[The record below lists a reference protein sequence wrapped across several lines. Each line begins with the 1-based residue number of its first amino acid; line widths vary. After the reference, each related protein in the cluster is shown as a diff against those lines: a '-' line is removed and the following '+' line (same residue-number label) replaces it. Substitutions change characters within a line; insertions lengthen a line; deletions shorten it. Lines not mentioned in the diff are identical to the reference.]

1 MVDLQRLI
9 FRYVNI
15 LHSRVSR
22 LRFLVIST
30 WRRLGNAQSF
40 KTRF

>member
-15 LHSRVSR
+15 LHSRVSVAVSGDFCLETSR
-22 LRFLVIST
+22 KCSKF
-30 WRRLGNAQSF
+30 
-40 KTRF
+40 